1 MFTGVRFVTDRIRVV
16 VVDGHTLTRFG
27 LLRVVGEQAD
37 IAVVGDSGLGRE
49 AVGVVEAV
57 RPDVVVLDTALPD
70 ADGLLIAREL
80 RDRYDGL
87 GIVLL
92 TSNGED
98 DALFRALELG
108 VSAFVT
114 KTAPITEVLAAI
126 RHAAVS
132 AKSFLASGLG
142 QAFARRQLAE
152 PATVLSPRETEVLV
166 LPGRGLTI
174 PAIAS
179 RIFVSSSTAKTYVA
193 RVYEKLGASNR
204 AQALM
209 AGVRLGL
216 ISEELAAA
224 G

>member
-1 MFTGVRFVTDRIRVV
+1 
-16 VVDGHTLTRFG
+16 LTRFG
-27 LLRVVGEQAD
+27 LLCVVGGQDD
-37 IAVVGDSGLGRE
+37 IEVVGDSGLGGE
-49 AVGVVEAV
+49 AVGLVEAV
-57 RPDVVVLDTALPD
+57 RPDVVVLDIALPD
-70 ADGLLIAREL
+70 ADGLLVAREL

-98 DALFRALELG
+98 DMLFQALELG

-114 KTAPITEVLAAI
+114 KTAPVAEVLAAI

-142 QAFARRQLAE
+142 FAFARRQVAV
-152 PATVLSPRETEVLV
+152 PVTVLSPRETEVLI
-166 LPGRGLTI
+166 LLGKGLTI
-174 PAIAS
+174 PAIAG
-179 RIFVSSSTAKTYVA
+179 RIFVSASTAKTYVA
-193 RVYEKLGASNR
+193 RVYEKLGVSNR
-204 AQALM
+204 AQALI

-216 ISEELAAA
+216 INEELAAA

>member
-1 MFTGVRFVTDRIRVV
+1 MADRIRVV
-16 VVDGHTLTRFG
+16 IVDGHTLTRFG
-27 LLRVVGEQAD
+27 LLGVVGGLAD
-37 IAVVGDSGLGRE
+37 IEVVGDSGLGGD
-49 AVGVVEAV
+49 AVGLVEAV

-80 RDRYDGL
+80 RDRDDRL

-92 TSNGED
+92 AANGED
-98 DALFRALELG
+98 DLLFRALELG

-114 KTAPITEVLAAI
+114 KTAPIAEVLAAI
-126 RHAAVS
+126 RHAAVA

-142 QAFARRQLAE
+142 PAFARRQLAA
-152 PATVLSPRETEVLV
+152 PVTVLSPRETEVLV
-166 LPGRGLTI
+166 LLGRGLTI
-174 PAIAS
+174 PAIAG
-179 RIFVSSSTAKTYVA
+179 RIFVSASTAKTYVA
-193 RVYEKLGASNR
+193 RIYEKLGASNR